1 LNPVPRW
8 SNYVLASGADLRR
21 LLADHCAT
29 ANRDVCVILG
39 EGFDPRMN
47 TGLRAVLQA
56 GGLGRRHVIRLK
68 FDEGYSS
75 PSRSYEA
82 LGNQNLVEFQDLTKD
97 RCTIDLKNVKM
108 WAADGRRIS
117 SRSAASLFS
126 SPKDFADFS
135 DLFLDISALPRSIFY
150 PLLAKLLYLQE
161 KDSRKGKPLNLFVL
175 VAENAEL
182 DGRIIEEG
190 VDESA
195 DYVHLFRSS
204 TDRIASVDE
213 PKIWIPI
220 LGESQRIQLER
231 LYELVMPQEMCPV
244 LPSPAHYPRRGD
256 NMIIEYRE
264 LLFDRLRVE
273 PRNIIFAA
281 ERNPFEVYRQVR
293 KTVLHYQ
300 KALAPLGG
308 CHPIVSSV
316 STKLLST
323 GALLAAYELKQ
334 FKLPVGIAHIETHGY
349 RIEHEQDLAEISSR
363 SSLFGLWLSG
373 ECYV

>member
-1 LNPVPRW
+1 MSAPARW
-8 SNYVLASGADLRR
+8 SNYVLASGNDLHR
-21 LLADHCAT
+21 LLSDHCGAT
-29 ANRDVCVILG
+29 KRDICVILG

-47 TGLRAVLQA
+47 MGLRAVLQA
-56 GGLGRRHVIRLK
+56 GGTGRRHVTRLK
-68 FDEGYSS
+68 FDEGSSS

-82 LGNQNLVEFQDLTKD
+82 LGKQNLLEFEELTKNK
-97 RCTIDLKNVKM
+97 CTIDVKNVKM
-108 WAADGRRIS
+108 WATDGRRIS
-117 SRSAASLFS
+117 SRSAASLFL
-126 SPKDFADFS
+126 SPKDFAEFS
-135 DLFLDISALPRSIFY
+135 DVFLDISALPRSIFY

-161 KDSRKGKPLNLFVL
+161 KDSRKGSTLNLFVL

-182 DGRIIEEG
+182 DGQIVEEG

-204 TDRIASVDE
+204 TDRIGSADK

-220 LGESQRIQLER
+220 LGEAQRIQLER
-231 LYELVMPQEMCPV
+231 LYELVTPQEMCPV
-244 LPSPAHYPRRGD
+244 LPSPALDPRRAD

-300 KALAPLGG
+300 RALKPLGG
-308 CHPIVSSV
+308 CHPVLSSV

-323 GALLAAYELKQ
+323 GVLLAAYELKQ

-349 RIEHEQDLAEISSR
+349 RIEHQQEMAEIATR